1 MNKNTIIG
9 FVVIGVI
16 MFGFSW
22 YQSSQYKEQMQQE
35 AQAASEQTIEMT
47 EEALIAS
54 MEAEIAQEQEKAES
68 VETEQPETVAVTVQ
82 ELTLPYKDE
91 QLNAAYDNLQLNAD
105 LYPQFDTL
113 SNDVVEIVFTTKGAQ
128 PYSVRLKNY
137 TAYNPEDPDKP
148 KDLMFVRPN
157 HSHYNVS
164 LELAAAVSG
173 TKDILNTKDFYF
185 QLDKEQSTD
194 SLIVMTL
201 PYEGGCIQQKYWI
214 AEGSYMLKNEMSFIG
229 MDKLVDDITDTY
241 ATDWQVFVPRLEK
254 GYKNEKQYSKLD
266 YCFPGEDEI
275 EEIAKGTDEHAR
287 VNSRVEWFAF
297 QQQFFSAIMTPEKP
311 FSSAD
316 FTVNYYSDQEYLKDG
331 NLMVCTAKLKS
342 TFDKGTDTVV
352 IANNFYIGPNDYKTL
367 KGYGKNYEQ
376 IIPLGGWMVS
386 WFNKLVI
393 IPVFDFLGKF
403 ISNYGIVILLLT
415 LLIKLLLSP
424 LTIKSYKSSAKMQV
438 LKPEIDK
445 LNEKYPKKEDAMKK
459 QQAMMNLYQKAGV
472 SPMGGCLPM
481 LLQMP
486 ILFAMFRFFPAS
498 IELRQQSFLWA
509 DDLSAYDSIIE
520 FGTSIPLLGDHISLF
535 ALLMAA
541 SMFLYSKMSSAQM
554 GDGGMAG
561 MKFFSL
567 YLMPIMMFFI
577 CNSLSSALSYY
588 YLLSNL
594 VTMVMTWY
602 IRKYVVTEDK
612 VRAAMA
618 AAAAKPRQK
627 SKWQLRLEEAQRMQ
641 EQMQKQKNQRR

>member
-1 MNKNTIIG
+1 
-9 FVVIGVI
+9 
-16 MFGFSW
+16 
-22 YQSSQYKEQMQQE
+22 
-35 AQAASEQTIEMT
+35 
-47 EEALIAS
+47 
-54 MEAEIAQEQEKAES
+54 
-68 VETEQPETVAVTVQ
+68 
-82 ELTLPYKDE
+82 
-91 QLNAAYDNLQLNAD
+91 
-105 LYPQFDTL
+105 
-113 SNDVVEIVFTTKGAQ
+113 
-128 PYSVRLKNY
+128 
-137 TAYNPEDPDKP
+137 
-148 KDLMFVRPN
+148 
-157 HSHYNVS
+157 
-164 LELAAAVSG
+164 
-173 TKDILNTKDFYF
+173 
-185 QLDKEQSTD
+185 
-194 SLIVMTL
+194 
-201 PYEGGCIQQKYWI
+201 
-214 AEGSYMLKNEMSFIG
+214 
-229 MDKLVDDITDTY
+229 
-241 ATDWQVFVPRLEK
+241 
-254 GYKNEKQYSKLD
+254 
-266 YCFPGEDEI
+266 
-275 EEIAKGTDEHAR
+275 
-287 VNSRVEWFAF
+287 
-297 QQQFFSAIMTPEKP
+297 
-311 FSSAD
+311 
-316 FTVNYYSDQEYLKDG
+316 
-331 NLMVCTAKLKS
+331 
-342 TFDKGTDTVV
+342 
-352 IANNFYIGPNDYKTL
+352 
-367 KGYGKNYEQ
+367 
-376 IIPLGGWMVS
+376 MVS